1 MGWVTRVEMKQ
12 GAYVKYPNA
21 GQTDLSMEDLQKGV
35 MRLKPELN
43 GSPTKWFTNL
53 LFWKSDADINAG
65 WVRTVVNPSE
75 TGSRMAS
82 LMFWFHLLVWVGAI
96 GFTGLVNFGIQA
108 KTWTLDG
115 ADWPSE
121 TREIALYSGLCGVFA
136 VVGILASSAFYDL
149 EAYKKSMGT
158 NTVITF
164 LMNYSLV
171 GSFFLW
177 AKAAASND
185 SNGLFTIGLVGVL
198 LHTYAVV
205 LFYSCS
211 AALDTL
217 ALPRAFLPTLAISV
231 QIINYMQINDGKFHC
246 RYAEATADAVATD
259 SDIDAPTGCNSNQK
273 TLALMIPLLTLGAVV
288 LMIFGRKMLRDAAEG
303 GSQMKDSPFIRS
315 LILLLFLAS
324 GILSIYK
331 YAFLAANIVDNIARM
346 FAMFGLL
353 LQFAIIAVVFVPTA
367 KPTANAKQVSDMTGQ
382 PTAVGA
388 SLESRVD
395 IGV

>member
-1 MGWVTRVEMKQ
+1 MKQ
-12 GAYVKYPNA
+12 GAYVQYPNA
-21 GQTDLSMEDLQKGV
+21 AQTQGLVDDLQKGV

-53 LFWKSDADINAG
+53 LFWQSDANINAG
-65 WVRTVVNPSE
+65 WVRTVVWPAE
-75 TGSRMAS
+75 KGSRMAS
-82 LMFWFHLLVWVGAI
+82 IMFWFHLLVWIGAI
-96 GFTGLVNFGIQA
+96 GFTGLINFGIQA

-121 TREIALYSGLCGVFA
+121 TREIALYSGLAGVFA
-136 VVGILASSAFYDL
+136 VVGILVSSAFYDL

-171 GSFFLW
+171 GSFFIF
-177 AKAAASND
+177 AKEANWND
-185 SNGLFTIGLVGVL
+185 NSTLFYIGLFGVL
-198 LHTYAVV
+198 AHAYAVV

-231 QIINYMQINDGKFHC
+231 QTINYMQINDGKFMC
-246 RYAEATADAVATD
+246 RYAEITDNSVASSEINPAIACTDQQKFLALLVPICTLIAVA
-259 SDIDAPTGCNSNQK
+259 I
-273 TLALMIPLLTLGAVV
+273 
-288 LMIFGRKMLRDAAEG
+288 MIFGRKMLRDASEG

-315 LILLLFLAS
+315 IILLLFLAS

-331 YAFLAANIVDNIARM
+331 YAFLAGNITDNVARM
-346 FAMFGLL
+346 YAMFGLL
-353 LQFAIIAVVFVPTA
+353 LQFAIIGVVFVPTA
-367 KPTANAKQVSDMTGQ
+367 KPAANSKQVSDITGQ
-382 PTAVGA
+382 ATADVGA
-388 SLESRVD
+388 SLEARVD

>member
-1 MGWVTRVEMKQ
+1 MKQ
-12 GAYVKYPNA
+12 GAYVQYPNA
-21 GQTDLSMEDLQKGV
+21 AQTQGLVDDLQKGV

-53 LFWKSDADINAG
+53 LFWQSDADINAG
-65 WVRTVVNPSE
+65 WVRTVVWPAE
-75 TGSRMAS
+75 KGSRMAS
-82 LMFWFHLLVWVGAI
+82 LMFWFHLIVWIGAI
-96 GFTGLVNFGIQA
+96 AFTGLINFGIQA

-121 TREIALYSGLCGVFA
+121 TREIALYSGLSGVFA
-136 VVGILASSAFYDL
+136 VVGILVSSAFYDL
-149 EAYKKSMGT
+149 EAYKKSVGT
-158 NTVITF
+158 NTIITF

-185 SNGLFTIGLVGVL
+185 SNDLFTLGLIGVL

-231 QIINYMQINDGKFHC
+231 QMINYMQINDDQFHC
-246 RYAEATADAVATD
+246 RYPEATDDTVTTD
-259 SDIDAPTGCNSNQK
+259 SDINAPTGCNSNQK
-273 TLALMIPLLTLGAVV
+273 TLALLIPILTLTAVAI
-288 LMIFGRKMLRDAAEG
+288 MIFGRKMLRNASEG
-303 GSQMKDSPFIRS
+303 GSQMKDAPLIRS
-315 LILLLFLAS
+315 IILLLFLVT

-331 YAFLAANIVDNIARM
+331 YAFLAANIIDNIARM

-353 LQFAIIAVVFVPTA
+353 LQFAIIGVVFVPTA
-367 KPTANAKQVSDMTGQ
+367 KPAANAYQVSDITGQ
-382 PTAVGA
+382 PTADVAA
-388 SLESRVD
+388 SLEARVD